1 MRLKRLD
8 ISGFKTFPEKSA
20 IEFPPGISAIVGP
33 NGCGKSNIFDAI
45 KWVMGEQSIK
55 QLRGKSMGD
64 VIFAGTD
71 KRAPVNMAEVSLTLT
86 SDGTENSD
94 ARHPYPEI
102 MITRRLYR
110 SGETAYLLN
119 KQPCRLKDIHN
130 IFLGAG
136 MGSKSCAIVQQ
147 GNIGAITEA
156 SADER
161 RSFIEEAA
169 GVMRYKTRKKEAL
182 AKVETTR
189 QNLERLSDIIDEI
202 QQQLSGLSQQADAAR
217 EYKRLQSRLKE
228 TEIQVAVY
236 YYLSYARQI
245 ENAEGRL
252 KALSEKDE
260 AHTETLEELSARR
273 EEMQSDAASREAALS
288 EKRTQVSEKQRR
300 IDKLEADRDYRQQ
313 EKQRLS
319 DELGELQTSLQN
331 LLEKNEKL
339 EAEIT
344 EEEESEEQ
352 LTAAIASI
360 QSAMDQQSQK
370 SRDIREQLI
379 SFRETL
385 EEQQKR
391 LMELSAYKARYQN
404 ICQNARAN
412 KENLKKRLKRLHAD
426 EAEALEAVEDLSRT
440 ESEEKDRL
448 EDRGKQRDA
457 LQEQVT
463 EARRVLSAKNESL
476 GRQVKTVNTLS
487 NERSRLRSRYS
498 ALKKMEDNYEWYKD
512 GVKFIM
518 RHPEKIAVAAEG
530 RGSPIWGIIADFV
543 TPAPGY
549 ALALEACLGEALQFI
564 LVTDTQ
570 TGRGAIDYLREKEAG
585 RCGFLPLQQNS
596 SAGNASTGDGEPQAD
611 YLLEHLSVRPGFE
624 ASIHKLLGRA
634 LVAGDF
640 EKALQLREI
649 HPGATVVTTEGDLIT
664 SSGVMLGG
672 STNKLTGIYE
682 KKQEIRDLDQKITD
696 LTENIT
702 KEEALKTEL
711 ENEIREIETRLHEM
725 NSRKTEMEKEVVQLE
740 KDLYKTAERLK
751 HARRQHEIVC
761 LEKERLEG
769 EKEDVESEIQTH
781 DTALEEIKQDIAAAD
796 TAVNDTREKIDE
808 LSGQIKAFDQQEV
821 DLKLD
826 KTRLQAELDS
836 ARTTLKRLRKFSD
849 DSAEQIESTRVD
861 IEVKTEKQNTAAET
875 IDSLS
880 ATLAEARSELEA
892 LNDALKS
899 GEKHYHSLVREL
911 KSTDNTIARTR
922 QHLSR
927 TQEERHQIELDLS
940 RYRVNQENVVNR
952 FLERYADSFGPHV
965 THYQET
971 VDSPEF
977 SIDRL
982 EAQRTECKAAMEA
995 LGDVN
1000 LGAIEAYDKQKERY
1014 DFFVKHRDDLEKA
1027 LNDLQNLIQ
1036 RINRITQK
1044 LFTETFAAVNE
1055 KFRELF
1061 PRLFEGG
1068 EAWLELTQP
1077 NNPLETGVEL
1087 LIHPP
1092 GKKVSRLSL
1101 LSGGE
1106 KALSA
1111 IAFIFAIFLIN
1122 PASYCL
1128 LDEIDAPLDEV
1139 NIHRFN
1145 ELLKI
1150 IGEKSQ
1156 IIMVTHNKKSME
1168 FAEMLYGVT
1177 MGENGVSRIVSVDI
1191 DKLLNVKSEASASPQ
1206 DFLELQ

>member
-8 ISGFKTFPEKSA
+8 ISGFKTFPDKSA

-86 SDGTENSD
+86 RDGTENSD
-94 ARHPYPEI
+94 ARHPYSEV

-156 SADER
+156 SAEER

-169 GVMRYKTRKKEAL
+169 GVMRYKTRRKEAL

-189 QNLERLSDIIDEI
+189 QNLERLNDIIDEV

-228 TEIQVAVY
+228 IEIQIAVY
-236 YYLSYARQI
+236 YYTTYARQI
-245 ENAEGRL
+245 ENAESRL

-260 AHTETLEELSARR
+260 AHTETLEELNTRR
-273 EEMQSDAASREAALS
+273 EEMQAETASREAAVS
-288 EKRTQVSEKQRR
+288 EKRTQISEKQRR
-300 IDKLEADRDYRQQ
+300 IDKLEADRDYREQ
-313 EKQRLS
+313 EKQRLT
-319 DELGELQTSLQN
+319 DELGELQASLQN
-331 LLEKNEKL
+331 LIEKNEKL

-352 LTAAIASI
+352 LTAAIASV
-360 QSAMDQQSQK
+360 QSALDQQAQK
-370 SRDIREQLI
+370 SKDIRQQRH
-379 SFRETL
+379 SFQETL
-385 EEQQKR
+385 EDQQNR

-412 KENLKKRLKRLHAD
+412 QENLKKRLKRLHTD
-426 EAEALEAVEDLSRT
+426 EAESLEAVEDLSRT
-440 ESEEKDRL
+440 ESEEKERL
-448 EDRGKQRDA
+448 EERVRQRDT
-457 LQEQVT
+457 LNEQVT

-518 RHPEKIAVAAEG
+518 RHPEKIAAAEEG
-530 RGSPIWGIIADFV
+530 RHSPIRGIIADFV
-543 TPAPGY
+543 TPEPGY

-570 TGRGAIDYLREKEAG
+570 TGRDSIDYLREKEAG
-585 RCGFLPLQQNS
+585 RCGFLPLQPNRAENES
-596 SAGNASTGDGEPQAD
+596 PGDGEPQAD
-611 YLLEHLSVRPGFE
+611 YLVKHLSVRAGFE
-624 ASIHKLLGRA
+624 ASIHNLLGRA

-640 EKALQLREI
+640 EAALKLREI
-649 HPGATVVTTEGDLIT
+649 HPRATVVTSQGDLIT
-664 SSGVMLGG
+664 SSGAMVGG
-672 STNKLTGIYE
+672 SANKLTGIYE
-682 KKQEIRDLDQKITD
+682 KKQEIRDLDRKIAD
-696 LTENIT
+696 LTETIT
-702 KEEALKTEL
+702 KEEALQAGL
-711 ENEIREIETRLHEM
+711 EKEIREIETRLHEM
-725 NSRKTEMEKEVVQLE
+725 GSRKTEAEKAVVQLE

-769 EKEDVESEIQTH
+769 EKEDIESEIQAH

-796 TAVNDTREKIDE
+796 AAVNETREKIDE
-808 LSGQIKAFDQQEV
+808 LSEQIKSFDQQEV

-826 KTRLQAELDS
+826 KTRIQAELDS
-836 ARTTLKRLRKFSD
+836 ARTTLARLRQFSD
-849 DSAEQIESTRVD
+849 DSAAQIESARAE

-880 ATLAEARSELEA
+880 AAIAEAQSELDS

-899 GEKHYHSLVREL
+899 EEKFFHSLVREL
-911 KSTDNTIARTR
+911 KATDSTISKTR

-927 TQEERHQIELDLS
+927 AQEERHQIELDLS
-940 RYRVNQENVVNR
+940 RYGVNQENVVNR
-952 FLERYADSFGPHV
+952 FLERYADSFVGHV
-965 THYQET
+965 SKYQDT
-971 VDSPEF
+971 VSSPDF

-982 EAQRTECKAAMEA
+982 EADRTECKAAMEA

-1000 LGAIEAYDKQKERY
+1000 LGAIEAYDKQKARY
-1014 DFFVKHRDDLEKA
+1014 DFFVKHRDDLENA

-1044 LFTETFAAVNE
+1044 LFTETFSAVNE

-1077 NNPLETGVEL
+1077 NNALETGVEL

-1145 ELLKI
+1145 ELLQI

-1177 MGENGVSRIVSVDI
+1177 MGENGVSRIVSVDV
-1191 DKLLNVKSEASASPQ
+1191 DKILADNSEVSGSSQ
-1206 DFLELQ
+1206 DFMELQ